1 MATRQETQKRRA
13 RAQELLGL
21 FAYHQ
26 DAPLVARALK
36 MSLDE
41 LVHELDALKI
51 RRRAFSLARGS
62 AAQMPKAAPLPGPTG
77 PPVRRRKKNKI
88 FFSAPGTP
96 PPPAGGK
103 EDQARELKALL
114 AEVGP
119 RRTSLA
125 ERMGGISEA
134 TLLARFRAAGLE
146 REFSLRERDQIRALY
161 AHHHGS
167 EVRVAAEMGLSP
179 ESLRGIIAE
188 RGLSAELTRL
198 RDLFR
203 RQAREKKWPRERIEQ
218 VLHRR
223 EQLRELGILEEL
235 EREVAA
241 RTRML
246 WAELRDAEKL
256 RKELRLTR
264 PDAEK
269 LRRLLDLR

>member
-1 MATRQETQKRRA
+1 VATRQETQKRRA

-21 FAYHQ
+21 FAYHR
-26 DAPLVARALK
+26 DAPLVARALNV
-36 MSLDE
+36 SLDE
-41 LVHELDALKI
+41 LVRELDAHKI

-62 AAQMPKAAPLPGPTG
+62 SQMPKAASLPGPAG
-77 PPVRRRKKNKI
+77 PPVRRRKKNL
-88 FFSAPGTP
+88 FSAAAGTP
-96 PPPAGGK
+96 TPPRGGVD
-103 EDQARELKALL
+103 EQVIELKALL

-125 ERMGGISEA
+125 ERLGGISQA
-134 TLLARFRAAGLE
+134 TLLARLRAAGLE

-167 EVRVAAEMGLSP
+167 ESRVAAEMGLSV
-179 ESLRGIIAE
+179 ETLRSVIVE
-188 RGLSAELTRL
+188 RGLSAEITRL
-198 RDLFR
+198 RDRFR
-203 RQAREKKWPRERIEQ
+203 REAREKKWPRERIEQ

-223 EQLRELGILEEL
+223 EQLGELGVLEEL

-246 WAELRDAEKL
+246 WAELRDPEKL
-256 RKELRLTR
+256 RKALKLTR

-269 LRRLLDLR
+269 LRGLLDLR